1 MRQTGSRNK
10 LITISYDVIGDLAGV
25 AGNSARQYA
34 HRGEYDPR
42 DLDSVLT
49 WVNSRRKRQGQPMIG
64 GCAANQLEADESK
77 ISKSAGNASAKF
89 GGRF

>member
-10 LITISYDVIGDLAGV
+10 LITIDYDLIGDLAGV
-25 AGNSARQYA
+25 GGNSARQYA
-34 HRGEYDPR
+34 HRRKYNPR

-64 GCAANQLEADESK
+64 GCTANLREDDESEV
-77 ISKSAGNASAKF
+77 S
-89 GGRF
+89 